1 MTIAIVLN
9 TAWNIYNFRL
19 GLIKGLLEEGHEVI
33 AIAPPDEYVP
43 QIEAAGARFIGLKHL
58 LRKGTNPVKD
68 LQLVQE
74 LRGIYEQEK
83 IDVALQ
89 YTIKPNIYG
98 AIAASPLR
106 TKTFCTVTGLGYSFL
121 STGLVNQVVKRLYKY
136 AFKKADRIFF
146 QNNDDR
152 QLFLEL
158 NLLPEKKTRIIP
170 GSGIDTDYFA
180 PQHNQTENDGKVRF
194 LFVGRLLYDKGI
206 RELLDAV
213 DILSK
218 KYSNFQ
224 IELIGKIDEG
234 NPSAIQ
240 EAPFQEWL
248 AAHPQAHYAGTTND
262 VRSHMAKANV
272 VVLPSYREGLPR
284 VMLEG
289 LSMAKPVIATNVPGC
304 RETVIHGE
312 NGFLVKVKNSAAL
325 AGAMQRMIEMSPE
338 LRQEMG
344 RKGRALALERFD
356 EKRIIE
362 RYLGEVSGKFVK

>member
-19 GLIKGLLEEGHEVI
+19 GLIKGLLAEGHEVL

-43 QIEAAGARFIGLKHL
+43 QIEATGARFIDLKHL
-58 LRKGTNPVKD
+58 SRKGTNPVKD

-74 LRGIYEQEK
+74 LRRIYEQEQV
-83 IDVALQ
+83 DVALQ

-98 AIAASPLR
+98 SMAAAPIR
-106 TKTFCTVTGLGYSFL
+106 TRAFCTVTGLGYSFL
-121 STGLVNQVVKRLYKY
+121 SRGLVNQVAKRLYKY
-136 AFKKADRIFF
+136 AFRRADRIFF
-146 QNNDDR
+146 QNKDDR
-152 QLFLEL
+152 QLFMDLGL
-158 NLLPEKKTRIIP
+158 VSGKKTSIIP
-170 GSGIDTDYFA
+170 GSGIDTDFFA
-180 PQHNQTENDGKVRF
+180 PQYNQPVEDGIIRF

-206 RELLDAV
+206 RELMDAV
-213 DILSK
+213 DILSR
-218 KYSNFQ
+218 KYSNFS

-240 EAPFQEWL
+240 EAPFREWL
-248 AAHPQAHYAGTTND
+248 EDHPQAHYAGTTND
-262 VRSHMAKANV
+262 VRSYMAKADV

-289 LSMAKPVIATNVPGC
+289 LSMAKPLIATDVAGC

-325 AGAMQRMIEMSPE
+325 AGAMQRIIEMSPE
-338 LRQEMG
+338 QRAAMG
-344 RKGRALALERFD
+344 QKGRALALERFD
-356 EKRIIE
+356 EKRIID
-362 RYLGEVSGKFVK
+362 RYKGYIGEVVIK